1 MKNILLIVIILIS
14 LVPAFFLYLH
24 VHPEDVIKREEA
36 PVTMEEIKKNR
47 LDSSVG
53 YPAGDDIV
61 RISGKADFEEMN
73 SIDRFTI
80 EPKSVI
86 KTDVGSRKKW
96 QSAYYSVRSGKR
108 RTRKKT
114 KPQVLQGLDIMDYY
128 NTYYLMECP
137 DGTYILAQLPHK
149 YVKMIQKGEKVTLP
163 ICMKDSITKN
173 AQDKL
178 AAIGK
183 QYDAAMQGVL
193 YCFDDTWMKE
203 QNFKVMAIRIGAS
216 VVLFFV
222 ISVGLVM
229 LSEKLFR
236 VNLTE
241 NE

>member
-1 MKNILLIVIILIS
+1 MKNVVVIIVVLIS

-24 VHPEDVIKREEA
+24 LHPEDYMKREEA
-36 PVTMEEIKKNR
+36 PVSMKEIKKDR

-61 RISGKADFEEMN
+61 RLSGKADFEEMN

-108 RTRKKT
+108 RTRKKA
-114 KPQVLQGLDIMDYY
+114 KPQVLQGLDVMDYY
-128 NTYYLMECP
+128 NEYYLMECP

-149 YVKMIQKGEKVTLP
+149 YVSKIQKGEKVILP

-178 AAIGK
+178 STIGK
-183 QYDAAMQGVL
+183 QYDVAMQGVL
-193 YCFDDTWMKE
+193 YCFDDNWMKE

-222 ISVGLVM
+222 ISVGLIT
-229 LSEKLFR
+229 LFEKLFR

-241 NE
+241 SE

>member
-36 PVTMEEIKKNR
+36 PVTMEEIKKDR

-61 RISGKADFEEMN
+61 QISGKADFEEMN

-108 RTRKKT
+108 RTRKKP

-149 YVKMIQKGEKVTLP
+149 YVKMIQKGEKVILP